1 MYQSAIAAAKS
12 KGESSKVR
20 RYERGLK
27 TLQEMS
33 KSLKSGR
40 KVNID
45 EIPPEISVPAG
56 AAAGGGGGGVGVG
69 GASTKVGGTGTSTSR
84 NQKDDDDDLA
94 ELQSWVSSSSS
105 QQASFQCEFRS
116 VLIYLHNTCN
126 LLFT

>member
-56 AAAGGGGGGVGVG
+56 AAGGGGGGVGVG

-116 VLIYLHNTCN
+116 QRSMHL
-126 LLFT
+126 